1 MKKFTSVIFILL
13 VLLFSSSPVMAQNTK
28 GIYVGILGGYVIPS
42 DASTDVNEA
51 GTPAFP
57 QYDVSMKNGYILG
70 AKVGWLTPFTNRIMA
85 VELEYNYLHSTFDQA
100 KNFEGEPFGLNM
112 DGKVNMNLFMLN
124 VLARYPNGIFHPY
137 VGAGAGYAMIDVDD
151 QTLSVEG
158 IPILTIGGGSAGV
171 FAYQLMAGFDVDV
184 TKNIIVS
191 VAYKYIAPQKVS
203 YNTSIDGSP
212 AGILTQ
218 DMTFT
223 FQAITL
229 GISYLF

>member
-13 VLLFSSSPVMAQNTK
+13 VLLFSSSTVMAQDTK

-42 DASTDVNEA
+42 DASTDITEV
-51 GTPAFP
+51 GSPSII
-57 QYDVSMKNGYILG
+57 QYDASMKNGYLLG

-85 VELEYNYLHSTFDQA
+85 VEMEYNYLHSTFDQA
-100 KNFEGEPFGLNM
+100 KGFMNAPVSFNI
-112 DGKVNMNLFMLN
+112 DGKVSMNLFMLN
-124 VLARYPNGIFHPY
+124 LLARYPNGIFHPY
-137 VGAGAGYAMIDVDD
+137 IGAGAGYAMIDVDD
-151 QTLSVEG
+151 QALTEG
-158 IPILTIGGGSAGV
+158 GLPFFIIGGGSQGV

-203 YNTSIDGSP
+203 YDTVIDNSP
-212 AGILTQ
+212 PGLLTQ
-218 DMTFT
+218 DVTFK

-229 GISYLF
+229 GVSYLF